1 MGSDR
6 EMSKYVGGH
15 PQTGGKRAAT
25 SKNRRSSAR
34 GAKGRSSSDK
44 LSPRAPETVKP
55 SQKSAGDFAGAPEI
69 YVPPGERQELAMDA
83 ESEVPTAP
91 RREAIRNELEAVRD
105 METEFFQTRDDTVL
119 QLERCL
125 EVLQSLEDDLARRSG
140 HVIGSRKDIMHA
152 LDRVTSI
159 REEDWD
165 PDNVDSECGQAMRVI
180 ADARMEWK
188 RCVLRWPEIRR
199 GQEADPMRLEDG
211 TGAPLAS
218 LPLTQH
224 NLAYLCRMGFA
235 MTWPIGLALL
245 IVGTLFVIFA
255 N

>member
-1 MGSDR
+1 M
-6 EMSKYVGGH
+6 EV
-15 PQTGGKRAAT
+15 
-25 SKNRRSSAR
+25 
-34 GAKGRSSSDK
+34 
-44 LSPRAPETVKP
+44 
-55 SQKSAGDFAGAPEI
+55 
-69 YVPPGERQELAMDA
+69 
-83 ESEVPTAP
+83 ESERPATP
-91 RREAIRNELEAVRD
+91 QRDAIRNELESVRD

-125 EVLQSLEDDLARRSG
+125 EVLQGLEDDLARRSG
-140 HVIGSRKDIMHA
+140 HVIGSRKDIMNA

-165 PDNVDSECGQAMRVI
+165 PNYVDSECGQAMRVI

-218 LPLTQH
+218 VPLTQH

-245 IVGTLFVIFA
+245 IVGILFVIFA